1 MKRILIVLSVIF
13 FLIPFIYSQNLK
25 LEREID
31 LSHFLKPYQPHFV
44 FVSLDTQGNIFITQ
58 RGKDSFLKLNPSGE
72 IIQHGPQKIEG
83 EITRFD
89 VDSNGNP
96 VCLLTGRMTPKYF
109 YLPLVWFD
117 GISGQKIREIN
128 LGEMFN
134 LVTHFQI
141 LRPNDLILVNGIAK
155 DVKLP
160 RNSLHLLDFNLN
172 LIKSFSPLKEQL
184 GDTPSLID
192 KNPDYFAVAPKFD
205 PDNQIIFQAFP
216 GAGLIRYFDLN
227 GNQVGETEW
236 VGRNVFLV
244 HTGDLWF
251 KDKDGFMVFKK
262 KGNRFEPA
270 GLSLKE
276 DKGSSTPG
284 YPVAQDTS
292 GRIYFLGGDKS
303 QTLKIYVLEN

>member
-1 MKRILIVLSVIF
+1 
-13 FLIPFIYSQNLK
+13 
-25 LEREID
+25 
-31 LSHFLKPYQPHFV
+31 
-44 FVSLDTQGNIFITQ
+44 
-58 RGKDSFLKLNPSGE
+58 
-72 IIQHGPQKIEG
+72 
-83 EITRFD
+83 
-89 VDSNGNP
+89 
-96 VCLLTGRMTPKYF
+96 MTPKYF

-184 GDTPSLID
+184 GDTPSLTD